1 MANNEGDIEQWDKD
15 DANAKRREQYKS
27 RKQVK
32 EEDLKLEQFF
42 GLPKYRPNTSSS
54 HEDRHP

>member
-1 MANNEGDIEQWDKD
+1 MANNEQDTIDWDKEEKLQ
-15 DANAKRREQYKS
+15 KRRDTYKS

-42 GLPKYRPNTSSS
+42 DLPKYRPNT
-54 HEDRHP
+54 EQ

>member
-1 MANNEGDIEQWDKD
+1 MANNESDVEQWDKD
-15 DANAKRREQYKS
+15 DVNAKRREQYKA

-42 GLPKYRPNTSSS
+42 GLPKYRPSA
-54 HEDRHP
+54 EQ

>member
-42 GLPKYRPNTSSS
+42 GLPKYRPNT
-54 HEDRHP
+54 EQ